1 MIEVELNGKDEMIS
15 ILNRDIERLTQQLDS
30 LSHGGDSQLVISK
43 EMEVKLK
50 EKEVLI
56 EKLKESL

>member
-1 MIEVELNGKDEMIS
+1 MELNGKDKMIS
-15 ILNRDIERLTQQLDS
+15 ILNRDIERLIQQLDS
-30 LSHGGDSQLVISK
+30 LNHWNDSQLVISK

>member
-1 MIEVELNGKDEMIS
+1 VELNGKDKMIS

-30 LSHGGDSQLVISK
+30 LSHGKDSQLVISK

-50 EKEVLI
+50 EKSSI
-56 EKLKESL
+56 TFG

>member
-30 LSHGGDSQLVISK
+30 LSHGETLN
-43 EMEVKLK
+43 L
-50 EKEVLI
+50 
-56 EKLKESL
+56 